1 MIGSIVITEDKMTMV
16 KKKGLYQVIKAM
28 VQGTNDS
35 GQEDMK
41 KSGD

>member
-1 MIGSIVITEDKMTMV
+1 MTIV
-16 KKKGLYQVIKAM
+16 KKKGINQVIKDIDE
-28 VQGTNDS
+28 GTNDS

>member
-1 MIGSIVITEDKMTMV
+1 MIVSIVITEDKMTMV
-16 KKKGLYQVIKAM
+16 KKKGLNQMIKDM